1 MFVSEFNQTACVILL
16 TLPHP
21 ILYPQ
26 FFIFHVARGPFVEE
40 FYQCV
45 THGFYTA
52 DWQEQMYATFTLVF
66 TFLLPLCIL
75 FGKYEC
81 IHKL

>member
-1 MFVSEFNQTACVILL
+1 M
-16 TLPHP
+16 
-21 ILYPQ
+21 
-26 FFIFHVARGPFVEE
+26 ARGPFVEE

-75 FGKYEC
+75 FGTYMSTFRTISSKFSARRSLHSGTNL
-81 IHKL
+81 IT

>member
-1 MFVSEFNQTACVILL
+1 M
-16 TLPHP
+16 
-21 ILYPQ
+21 
-26 FFIFHVARGPFVEE
+26 ARGPFVEE

-75 FGKYEC
+75 FGTYMSTFRTISSEFSAKEFTFPY
-81 IHKL
+81 